1 MCSRSLLW
9 LNMRRREFIT
19 ILGGAATTWPLAAHA
34 QPAGKLPTIGYL
46 GSSTPSAEAPH
57 QCAPAK
63 IARTWLDRRPQL
75 RGRISLG
82 GGTNRTFR
90 RDRSRGCPTQG
101 RHHCHTGSA
110 VPALKQATSVIP
122 IVFAVEADPV
132 GRGLIAS
139 LARPGGNITG
149 LSNQQPD
156 IAGKRVELLREVVP
170 SLRRLAVLANV
181 DFPNAMLEKTEIQT
195 AAGNLGLEITSP
207 EIRKAED
214 IVPAFEAI
222 KGRSDAL
229 YVVGDLLVVTN
240 RIRINILA
248 VGARLPT
255 IYGSREYVDA
265 GGLMSYGANF
275 PDLSDA
281 LPTTST
287 KFCAEQSRPTCRSSN
302 RPV

>member
-1 MCSRSLLW
+1 
-9 LNMRRREFIT
+9 MRRREFIT

-46 GSSTPSAEAPH
+46 GSSTPSAEAPRTNALL
-57 QCAPAK
+57 QRLRELGWTEGRNFAVEYRWAEGRTERFAA
-63 IARTWLDRRPQL
+63 IAAEVVRLKVDIIVTP
-75 RGRISLG
+75 
-82 GGTNRTFR
+82 
-90 RDRSRGCPTQG
+90 
-101 RHHCHTGSA
+101 GSA

-132 GRGLIAS
+132 GRGLVAS

-181 DFPNAMLEKTEIQT
+181 DFPNAALEKTEIET

-222 KGRSDAL
+222 KGRADAL
-229 YVVGDLLVVTN
+229 YVVGDSLVVTN

-255 IYGSREYVDA
+255 IYGSREYVDFRRFDVLWSKFSGPVPTRCRLRRQDSARSKA
-265 GGLMSYGANF
+265 G
-275 PDLSDA
+275 
-281 LPTTST
+281 
-287 KFCAEQSRPTCRSSN
+287 RPAGPATN
-302 RPV
+302 QV